1 MEVYVRRG
9 EEQFGPFTPRQ
20 IQESLSNGALI
31 EGDLAWHSD
40 LTDWVPAD
48 EVLAS
53 SNSVAKSV
61 EETAPDTHAPKPKS
75 GGSNKI
81 VIAMAAG
88 VIVLGAAA
96 AVILPKVL
104 VGGKNKNPLASAGT
118 IARVSSDATPA
129 SDNPSTPPEG
139 TADKTDDPGTLPP
152 DPVVRPQFA
161 PPPTLPVVAGDSTNT
176 FAAVTKHLDSGGT
189 FFFYLSTQQAQNW
202 VQTVL
207 DESGE
212 FLEQLAPNLGP
223 DAGMVPTGFGIAKSL
238 YNGTGLDSI
247 DGIGVSTKEME
258 DGLKRN
264 VAIIHHDPACGD
276 GVLWKAFGSAPHD
289 IAAMKL
295 MPAET
300 AYAMHSDLD
309 LSAIQAWLKIM
320 IANSAPNLVPVVDK
334 RLQNPL
340 LQDILGSYGG
350 EIGLYVTL
358 DPDKPI
364 EMPTGGLGEEGIR
377 NSSGIV
383 DLGSASL
390 STGDGFTPLPSTPP
404 SGVGVPSLPP
414 LPPGVE
420 GANAKFSPAGLI
432 LTLKVRNNDIQAK
445 IQETLA
451 ELGAPMK
458 SVDMAGV
465 SVHQLPQLSSLSF
478 PFQLSLFKLG
488 DYLIITSSPELAAK
502 VIAVNAGAD
511 AGLQGTEEF
520 RKLSRGMKIKGNQ
533 FSYVSSRVSGLFGD
547 VIKKTMDAQGEE
559 MIPARLKELIIK
571 FSTIGMSAQVSIM
584 KVTAEGYLMQ
594 TQTEG
599 MGYDT
604 AAMVLGAGVPMLMG
618 ASLAVP
624 VLIGGEVSD
633 EEGSAA
639 EMEAKLSQGRNL
651 AAGLIRANQT
661 NGQFPNAETWS
672 DELLKIVRDPKQ
684 FVDPVM
690 INPLNPDERICTWL
704 FNKHLSG
711 AKLEDLS
718 TPRDTIL
725 IFAAESLEWNGAG
738 DNADYPVDIGDVITV
753 FADGHVATISKA
765 DLPRLKWKP

>member
-9 EEQFGPFTPRQ
+9 EEQFGPFTPKQ
-20 IQESLSNGALI
+20 IKESLSNGALI

-40 LTDWVPAD
+40 LTEWVPAD

-61 EETAPDTHAPKPKS
+61 EETAPDTHMPSPKS
-75 GGSNKI
+75 DGRNKI
-81 VIAMAAG
+81 VIAMVAG
-88 VIVLGAAA
+88 VILLGAAA
-96 AVILPKVL
+96 SIVLPKVL
-104 VGGKNKNPLASAGT
+104 AGGEDKNPLTSMGT
-118 IARVSSDATPA
+118 IARVSSDTTP
-129 SDNPSTPPEG
+129 SSVKPSTPSEG
-139 TADKTDDPGTLPP
+139 TADKTDASGTLPP
-152 DPVVRPQFA
+152 DSAVQPQFA
-161 PPPTLPVVAGDSTNT
+161 PPPALPVVMGDSTNT

-189 FFFYLSTQQAQNW
+189 FFFYLSTQQVQNW
-202 VQTVL
+202 MQTVL
-207 DESGE
+207 NESGE
-212 FLEQLAPNLGP
+212 FLGQLAPDLGQ
-223 DAGMVPTGFGIAKSL
+223 DAEMVPTGFGIAKSL

-247 DGIGVSTKEME
+247 DGIGVSTKEIE

-264 VAIIHHDPACGD
+264 VAIIHHDPARGD

-320 IANSAPNLVPVVDK
+320 IANNAPDLVPVVDK
-334 RLQNPL
+334 RLKNPL
-340 LQDILGSYGG
+340 LQDILGSYDG

-358 DPDKPI
+358 DPAKPI
-364 EMPTGGLGEEGIR
+364 EMPAGGFGEEGIS

-390 STGDGFTPLPSTPP
+390 PDAPPPLPSTPP

-420 GANAKFSPAGLI
+420 GANTKFPPAGLI
-432 LTLKVRNNDIQAK
+432 LTLKVRNDDIQVK

-458 SVDMAGV
+458 SVDVAGV
-465 SVHQLPQLSSLSF
+465 SVHQMPELSSLSS
-478 PFQLSLFKLG
+478 PFQLTLFKLG

-520 RKLSRGMKIKGNQ
+520 RKLSRGMKIRGNQ
-533 FSYVSSRVSGLFGD
+533 FSYVSSRISGLFGD
-547 VIKKTMDAQGEE
+547 VIKQSMAAQGEE

-571 FSTIGMSAQVSIM
+571 FSTIGMNAQVSIM
-584 KVTAEGYLMQ
+584 EVTSEGYLMQ

-599 MGYDT
+599 MGYDA
-604 AAMVLGAGVPMLMG
+604 AAMVLGAGAPMLMG

-624 VLIGGEVSD
+624 AFIGGGFAA
-633 EEGSAA
+633 EENPAA
-639 EMEAKLSQGRNL
+639 EMEAKFSQGRIL
-651 AAGLIRANQT
+651 AAGLMRANQT

-690 INPLNPDERICTWL
+690 VNPLNPDERICTWL

-718 TPRDTIL
+718 TPQDTVL